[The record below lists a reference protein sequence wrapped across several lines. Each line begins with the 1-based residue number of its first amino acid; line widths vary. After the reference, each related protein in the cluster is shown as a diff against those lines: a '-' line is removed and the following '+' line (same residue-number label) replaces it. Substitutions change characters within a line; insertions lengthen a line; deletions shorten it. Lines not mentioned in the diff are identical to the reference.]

1 MQVPDE
7 AATAKKQ
14 AEADEAARKE
24 GKEQADPVEP
34 QTKSQSREEW
44 DWAVQN
50 DSKPLWT
57 RSPREV
63 FAPGMTGR
71 PNAAVPAF
79 APPELKHFC
88 GA

>member
-14 AEADEAARKE
+14 AEADEAAKQE
-24 GKEQADPVEP
+24 GKDKADPVEP
-34 QTKSQSREEW
+34 QTKGQSREEW

-63 FAPGMTGR
+63 ATLGM
-71 PNAAVPAF
+71 
-79 APPELKHFC
+79 PPRSMA
-88 GA
+88 G